1 MANASLL
8 TGTPSLIQRSLL
20 PAPYN
25 ALYGSFGS
33 TLTQKQ
39 TGGVANTP
47 TALTY
52 NTTFISNGV
61 AYDPLN
67 PSRIIV
73 NTTGVYKVA
82 FSLQLDQTVG
92 GTHNV
97 DIWLR
102 INGNNVALSNS
113 RCVVNGNKDE
123 SFPYVEFI
131 VQMTGGQWIECVFM
145 AEDKD
150 VAVTAFPS
158 GVNPAT
164 SSIITNV
171 VQIA

>member
-8 TGTPSLIQRSLL
+8 TGTPSLIQRALL

-39 TGGVANTP
+39 TGSIANTP
-47 TALTY
+47 TAITH

-61 AYDPLN
+61 SYDVAN
-67 PSRIIV
+67 PSHIV
-73 NTTGVYKVA
+73 VNATGVYKVS
-82 FSLQLDQTVG
+82 FSLQLDQPTG
-92 GTHNV
+92 GTHVV
-97 DIWLR
+97 DVWLR
-102 INGNNVALSNS
+102 KNGANVALSNS
-113 RCVVNGNKDE
+113 KCVVNGNKDE

-131 VQMTGGQWIECVFM
+131 IQLNALQYVECIFM
-145 AEDKD
+145 ADNGD
-150 VAVTAFPS
+150 VEVSAFAA
-158 GVNPAT
+158 GVQPAT